1 VARGVWS
8 GAAGNSSD
16 GHAAG
21 PETPFGP
28 WSMTRAIGGLA
39 AMLLVDRGQLSL
51 DTEVRDVLPQFDE
64 LQVMDVGDI

>member
-1 VARGVWS
+1 
-8 GAAGNSSD
+8 
-16 GHAAG
+16 
-21 PETPFGP
+21 
-28 WSMTRAIGGLA
+28 MTRAIGGLA